1 MKAFILRIA
10 AAISLFI
17 CGISSVAAQDMVAIL
32 IHEGTPTV
40 FKGKTALQK
49 AVTAANPGDAISL
62 SQGSFNGVTIDKPL
76 TIVGSGIGYDD
87 TPSTTIGST
96 TISVADADAEVKI
109 EALKSTS
116 TLTLSTP
123 ALVTLQN
130 CDLGTITT
138 SGDFTFDLAAN
149 GCKISTLSVNG
160 ARLSNCIISGNAS
173 NYSNGYAINCTFIA
187 YPGKDMTFFNC
198 IITTINDPASYSNV
212 IEISSDIYTSWGAS
226 NCIFLQKSIQEW
238 VLNNNRNCQAISGF
252 KAGAYGYSDVDYSM
266 YTDKTWYAL
275 TDEYASQWLGSDGT
289 QVGAY
294 GGANPFNPISS
305 LPRIVDFNVDEK
317 TTPDGVLNVQFNV
330 E

>member
-1 MKAFILRIA
+1 MQKALKAYVLRIV
-10 AAISLFI
+10 AAISLII
-17 CGISSVAAQDMVAIL
+17 CGVSSVAAQDMVAIL

-40 FKGKTALQK
+40 FKGNTALQS

-62 SQGSFNGVTIDKPL
+62 SPGTFNGVTIDKPL
-76 TIVGSGIGYDD
+76 TIVGSGIGYDG

-96 TISVADADAEVKI
+96 TISVAYADAEVKI

-116 TLTLSTP
+116 SFTLSTP

-130 CDLGTITT
+130 CDFSFVYS

-149 GCKISTLSVNG
+149 GCKLGSLTVNG
-160 ARLSNCIISGNAS
+160 ARLANCIIYYNA
-173 NYSNGYAINCTFIA
+173 NEYNDGYAINCTFKA
-187 YPGKDMTFFNC
+187 PPGKNITFFNC
-198 IITTINDPASYSNV
+198 IVYTFKSYTTDIGN
-212 IEISSDIYTSWGAS
+212 DIYTSWGLSSSVVAGVNNS
-226 NCIFLQKSIQEW
+226 NW
-238 VLNNNRNCQAISGF
+238 TYNNNTNCKFINVGHGNSGAKTDCF
-252 KAGAYGYSDVDYSM
+252 KE
-266 YTDKTWYAL
+266 TTWYTL
-275 TDEYASQWLGSDGT
+275 TDEYASKWLGSDGT

-294 GGANPFNPISS
+294 GGSNPFNPISS